1 MYVFALWMS
10 TLATELLVRTTCR
23 CGWISAR
30 DLAIENIITAGNGT
44 IFSPQV
50 IIVASTWFKVEAY
63 YRRAGPQNTLQL
75 VMAVRVFFIH
85 FWTKRY
91 RNHQ

>member
-10 TLATELLVRTTCR
+10 TLATELLVRTKCR
-23 CGWISAR
+23 CVWNAAR
-30 DLAIENIITAGNGT
+30 DLAIANNITAGNGT

-50 IIVASTWFKVEAY
+50 IIVATWFKVEAY
-63 YRRAGPQNTLQL
+63 SRRAGPQNTLQL

-91 RNHQ
+91 RNHR